1 MRKLPPFV
9 APGLC
14 LLLVGCQTPMFSD
27 GLFSSLNPQKTLT
40 TQKASSDTD
49 RSVSATKPRIGGRGW
64 RNASSRAAET
74 RAKTPAIGINN
85 VGRLREF
92 LAKGND
98 SMQKGLFD
106 DARIQYETV
115 LSIEP
120 HHATAHHMLGQISD
134 RSKQFDEAE
143 RHYLE
148 ALSANRE
155 DGHLLNDLGYSYL
168 QQGRLGEAR
177 QYLMQAVTREPNL
190 PLAKV
195 NLATAYA
202 YAGDKNGA
210 LAWLRQVGDEQQA
223 QEFLAG
229 ITSRPAP
236 WIINRANG
244 SLAEAG
250 PTIDGNGDVIGSN
263 GQTLETWQ
271 QVQAE
276 MGKLRKQ
283 GAEKWQAEETLRDY
297 QESQR
302 IKQAMAEERGF
313 DARSRGQNNDANLN
327 QQMRDIEQ
335 APGSN
340 PRRPAS
346 PGRPIYIGPPGQQN
360 GSSQSNTPSQFQ
372 PQGNGNAIPQAGWN
386 PQGQNQLYQGGG
398 PARGGDPQSQNT
410 PPQNPYAH
418 LLDPAGPM
426 AVPAQQPGYPN
437 QQTTP
442 QQIAPPFQPGVQG
455 SSVPPQFPGSPYG
468 QAQPPNGLA
477 VPQQLTPQQHQ
488 SPNLNSGHPN
498 SASPQGQPAQAFR
511 QYGDNVYPGIN
522 PAFEWSNPQNSG
534 RTQPPSLQTTPQRLS
549 PDAVPRDQYGNPIQS
564 LSPTNPA
571 WNGQQGTAQ
580 PGVTQPRQGNSAPS
594 PGFYGQS
601 GGPQNVAPSAGTYD
615 GSVPQ
620 FNTQPSQIPTG
631 QFGQTNQFP
640 ADNGYNSQGQPAPT
654 NPLQSANGWNNPQQR
669 QTIQQ
674 LGFSEQQ
681 PMARIDRGQRIQQYS
696 DADRQA
702 MQLGMAAGSGA
713 LAPINTSQSQTHQQ
727 GQSFGNGTPQNNFVP
742 NGGPQQPAN
751 LQNRNS
757 GFSYDRR
764 SGQALQQP
772 QALPDREFPGA
783 VPPYSERMPGQ
794 ANMQAPVRQI
804 HGQSLADQ
812 MGLDPQTAQP
822 WLRMPTSQADVTRP
836 VAFSSETQP
845 AEQRSAN
852 WQQPGMNNQPWQN
865 LVLASPTTQASFSQP
880 HMTNPHLRPANSQ
893 NEQPANGQAVQTASW
908 PSQQ

>member
-9 APGLC
+9 AAGLC
-14 LLLVGCQTPMFSD
+14 LLVVGCQSPMFSD

-40 TQKASSDTD
+40 TQKASSDTEQ
-49 RSVSATKPRIGGRGW
+49 SVSATKPRIGGRGW
-64 RNASSRAAET
+64 RNASTRAAAT
-74 RAKTPAIGINN
+74 QSKSPALGINN

-115 LSIEP
+115 LSLEP
-120 HHATAHHMLGQISD
+120 HHATAHHMLGRISD
-134 RSKQFDEAE
+134 MSKQFDEAE

-155 DGHLLNDLGYSYL
+155 DGYLLSDLGYSYL

-190 PLAKV
+190 TVAKV
-195 NLATAYA
+195 NLAAAYA
-202 YAGDKNGA
+202 YAGDENGA
-210 LAWLRQVGDEQQA
+210 LAWLRQVGNEQQA
-223 QEFLAG
+223 QETLAG
-229 ITSRPAP
+229 ITSKPAP

-250 PTIDGNGDVIGSN
+250 PTIDSNGDVIGSN
-263 GQTLETWQ
+263 GQTLKTWQ
-271 QVQAE
+271 EVQAE
-276 MGKLRKQ
+276 MARLRKQ
-283 GAEKWQAEETLRDY
+283 GAEKWQAEEALREY

-313 DARSRGQNNDANLN
+313 DARSRGPNDDANLN
-327 QQMRDIEQ
+327 RQMRDIEQ
-335 APGSN
+335 ATGSN

-346 PGRPIYIGPPGQQN
+346 RGPIYIGPPEEQN
-360 GSSQSNTPSQFQ
+360 GSPQNNAPAQFQ
-372 PQGNGNAIPQAGWN
+372 PPGNGNAMPQSGWN
-386 PQGQNQLYQGGG
+386 PQGQNQQYQAGG

-426 AVPAQQPGYPN
+426 AIPAQQPGYQG
-437 QQTTP
+437 QQPTP
-442 QQIAPPFQPGVQG
+442 QQIAPPFQPGGQG
-455 SSVPPQFPGSPYG
+455 SSVPPQFPGSSYG

-477 VPQQLTPQQHQ
+477 VPQQQNQDPRFLP
-488 SPNLNSGHPN
+488 G
-498 SASPQGQPAQAFR
+498 AQNGL
-511 QYGDNVYPGIN
+511 Q
-522 PAFEWSNPQNSG
+522 
-534 RTQPPSLQTTPQRLS
+534 TQPPQGHPLGVSPTFLQSPYQDSGRIQPARPQTGPQLPS
-549 PDAVPRDQYGNPIQS
+549 GNVLRDQYGNPIQS
-564 LSPTNPA
+564 LSPTNPAA

-580 PGVTQPRQGNSAPS
+580 PGVTQPRQGNSGPA

-601 GGPQNVAPSAGTYD
+601 GGPQNVAPSSGTYD

-620 FNTQPSQIPTG
+620 LNTQPAQAPAG
-631 QFGQTNQFP
+631 QFGHPNQFP
-640 ADNGYNSQGQPAPT
+640 AGNGYYSQGQPSPP
-654 NPLQSANGWNNPQQR
+654 NQLQSANEWNNPQQR

-674 LGFSEQQ
+674 LGFNDQQ

-696 DADRQA
+696 EADRQA

-713 LAPINTSQSQTHQQ
+713 LAPINTGQSQTQQQ
-727 GQSFGNGTPQNNFVP
+727 GQSFGNGTPQNNFDP

-751 LQNRNS
+751 LQDRNS
-757 GFSYDRR
+757 GFSYNHT
-764 SGQALQQP
+764 SGQTLQQP
-772 QALPDREFPGA
+772 QQFPNREFPGA

-852 WQQPGMNNQPWQN
+852 WQQPGLNNQPWQN
-865 LVLASPTTQASFSQP
+865 QVMASPTTQAGFGQP

>member
-9 APGLC
+9 ASGLC
-14 LLLVGCQTPMFSD
+14 LLIVGCQTPMFSD

-40 TQKASSDTD
+40 TEKASSGTD

-64 RNASSRAAET
+64 RNASSKAAET

-98 SMQKGLFD
+98 SMQKGLYD

-120 HHATAHHMLGQISD
+120 HHATAHHMLGRISD
-134 RSKQFDEAE
+134 MSKQFEEAE

-155 DGHLLNDLGYSYL
+155 DGYLLSDLGYSYL

-190 PLAKV
+190 AIAKV
-195 NLATAYA
+195 NLAAAYA
-202 YAGDKNGA
+202 YSGDPKGA

-223 QEFLAG
+223 QETLTG

-244 SLAEAG
+244 SLAKAG
-250 PTIDGNGDVIGSN
+250 PTINGDGGVIDSN
-263 GQTLETWQ
+263 GQELNTWSQ
-271 QVQAE
+271 IQAE
-276 MGKLRKQ
+276 MGRLKKQ
-283 GAEKWQAEETLRDY
+283 GAERRQAEGILNDYEEDLRVK
-297 QESQR
+297 R
-302 IKQAMAEERGF
+302 AIAAERAY
-313 DARSRGQNNDANLN
+313 DTRSGALNNDADLN

-335 APGSN
+335 ASGSN
-340 PRRPAS
+340 RRWPANS
-346 PGRPIYIGPPGQQN
+346 GVMHIGPPGQSN
-360 GSSQSNTPSQFQ
+360 GTPQTNAPGQFQ
-372 PQGNGNAIPQAGWN
+372 PQGNGNVAPQPNWN
-386 PQGQNQLYQGGG
+386 PQGQNQQYQGGG

-410 PPQNPYAH
+410 PQQNPYAH
-418 LLDPAGPM
+418 LLNPAGPL
-426 AVPAQQPGYPN
+426 AVPPQQQGQPR
-437 QQTTP
+437 QQT
-442 QQIAPPFQPGVQG
+442 PPFQTSVQG

-468 QAQPPNGLA
+468 QSQPPNTLA
-477 VPQQLTPQQHQ
+477 VPQNLAPNQYQ
-488 SPNLNSGHPN
+488 SPNPNSGQPN
-498 SASPQGQPAQAFR
+498 RASPQGQPNQAYR
-511 QYGDNVYPGIN
+511 QYGDNVYPGTN

-534 RTQPPSLQTTPQRLS
+534 RIQPPSQQTAPQRLS

-564 LSPTNPA
+564 LAPANPA
-571 WNGQQGTAQ
+571 WNGQPGTAQ
-580 PGVTQPRQGNSAPS
+580 PGVTQPRQGNTAPS
-594 PGFYGQS
+594 LGFYGQS
-601 GGPQNVAPSAGTYD
+601 GSPQNTAPSAGPYD
-615 GSVPQ
+615 GRVPQ
-620 FNTQPSQIPTG
+620 LNTQPSQVPTG
-631 QFGQTNQFP
+631 QFGQSNQFP
-640 ADNGYNSQGQPAPT
+640 AGNGYYSQGQSSPP
-654 NPLQSANGWNNPQQR
+654 NQLQPMNGGNNPQQ
-669 QTIQQ
+669 IQQ
-674 LGFSEQQ
+674 LGFNEQR

-696 DADRQA
+696 EADRQA
-702 MQLGMAAGSGA
+702 MRLGMAAGSGA
-713 LAPINTSQSQTHQQ
+713 LAPINTSQSQTQQQ
-727 GQSFGNGTPQNNFVP
+727 GQPIGNGTHQSNFVP

-751 LQNRNS
+751 LYESNS
-757 GFSYDRR
+757 RFSYDRT
-764 SGQALQQP
+764 SGQTQQP
-772 QALPDREFPGA
+772 QQLPNQEFPGA
-783 VPPYSERMPGQ
+783 APPYSQGIPGQ

-822 WLRMPTSQADVTRP
+822 WLQMPTSQADVTRP
-836 VAFSSETQP
+836 VAFSNSTQP

-852 WQQPGMNNQPWQN
+852 WQQPGLNNQPWQN
-865 LVLASPTTQASFSQP
+865 QVLASPTTQASFGQP